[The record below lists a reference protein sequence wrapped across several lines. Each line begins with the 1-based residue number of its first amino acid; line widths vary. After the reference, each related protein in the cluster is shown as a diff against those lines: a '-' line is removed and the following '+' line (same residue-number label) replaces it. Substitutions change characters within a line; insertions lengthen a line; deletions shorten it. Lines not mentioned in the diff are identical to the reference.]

1 MTGSDRRGLPR
12 LGRAALAG
20 SSAAGAGRDWGSAP
34 YPAPQS
40 PEGLEGAP
48 GIVHLGLGNFHRAH
62 QAVYTADALRHTEG
76 PWGITGVSTTT
87 GSRPRPVIEGMAA
100 QDGLYT
106 VLTLHRGGAVAA
118 SVPGVHHKGLVAD
131 GQGAEV
137 VAALGAATTRIV
149 SLTVTE
155 KGYTFGADGRLDLD
169 DPLIR
174 ADLAGGAPRTALGL
188 IARGLQQRLRSG
200 APPVTLLSCD
210 NLMGNGHR
218 LRGLLDEFIA
228 ALPAAEREDLQAY
241 ADASVSTPNSMVDRI
256 APATT
261 DEHRTLAA
269 RVFGVR
275 DTVPVPAEPY
285 KLWVMQ
291 DDFRAGRPAWEQ
303 AGAVFTEDVAP
314 YELMKLRLLNGA
326 HSLLA
331 YLGLLRGH
339 RSIDAAVG
347 DELLGGAVEFAMRE
361 EILPTVPEPAG
372 MPGKA
377 YVGELLDRF
386 ANPAL
391 GHRTAQVGSDGSL
404 KIPVRWAGTLTESL
418 AAGRVP
424 RVLALGFAAYVRVI
438 TADGAYDE
446 QRLGTVHDDARAR
459 LVELASRATGPDGA
473 ARLLLAEGGLL
484 PQQAAQH
491 AEFADSVAEFTRILD
506 AHGAEAAL
514 RAART

>member
-1 MTGSDRRGLPR
+1 MLSR
-12 LGRAALAG
+12 
-20 SSAAGAGRDWGSAP
+20 SAGARAVKDWGSAP

-40 PEGLEGAP
+40 PEGLDRVSPEGLGRESPEGLGRA

-62 QAVYTADALRHTEG
+62 QAVYTAEALRHTDG
-76 PWGITGVSTTT
+76 PWGITGVSTTP
-87 GSRPRPVIEGMAA
+87 GRRPRPVIEGMAE
-100 QDGLYT
+100 QGGLYS
-106 VLTLHRGGAVAA
+106 VLTLHRDGGFAA
-118 SVPGVHHKGLVAD
+118 TVPSVHRQGLVAD
-131 GQGAEV
+131 GQGADV
-137 VAALGAATTRIV
+137 VAAIGSADTRIV

-169 DPLIR
+169 DPLVR
-174 ADLAGGAPRTALGL
+174 ADLAGGTPRTALGL
-188 IARGLQQRLRSG
+188 IARGLQQRLRAG

-210 NLMGNGHR
+210 NLMDNGHR
-218 LRGLLDEFIA
+218 LRTLLGEFVDV
-228 ALPAAEREDLQAY
+228 LPAAEREDLQAY
-241 ADASVSTPNSMVDRI
+241 VDGAVSTPNGMVDRI

-261 DEHRTLAA
+261 DEHRDLAA
-269 RVFGVR
+269 RALGVR

-291 DDFRAGRPAWEQ
+291 DDFRAGRPAWEH
-303 AGAVFTEDVAP
+303 AGAVFTKDVAP
-314 YELMKLRLLNGA
+314 YEVMKLRLLNGA

-361 EILPTVPEPAG
+361 EILPTVSEPDG
-372 MPGKA
+372 MPGAA
-377 YVGELLDRF
+377 YIGELLERF

-424 RVLALGFAAYVRVI
+424 RVLALGFAAYVRVM
-438 TADGAYDE
+438 TVEGAYDE
-446 QRLGTVHDDARAR
+446 PSLGAVHDGARAR
-459 LVELASRATGPDGA
+459 LVELAARASGPESA

-484 PQQAAQH
+484 PQEAAQDEEFADAV
-491 AEFADSVAEFTRILD
+491 AEFARILD
-506 AHGAEAAL
+506 AHGADAAL
-514 RAART
+514 RAARD

>member
-1 MTGSDRRGLPR
+1 MLPR
-12 LGRAALAG
+12 LSRASLAR
-20 SSAAGAGRDWGSAP
+20 STAAGARKDWGSAP

-40 PEGLEGAP
+40 QAGLDLAP

-62 QAVYTADALRHTEG
+62 QAVYTADALRHTDG
-76 PWGITGVSTTT
+76 PWGITGVATTPGT
-87 GSRPRPVIEGMAA
+87 RPRPVIEGMAE

-118 SVPGVHHKGLVAD
+118 SVPGVHHQGLVAD
-131 GQGAEV
+131 GQGADV
-137 VAALGAATTRIV
+137 VAAIGAATTRIV

-169 DPLIR
+169 DPLVR
-174 ADLAGGAPRTALGL
+174 ADLVGGATPRTAIGL
-188 IARGLQQRLRSG
+188 IARGLQQRQRAGS
-200 APPVTLLSCD
+200 PPVTLLSCD

-218 LRGLLDEFIA
+218 LRSLLDEFIA

-241 ADASVSTPNSMVDRI
+241 ADGRVSTPNGMVDRI

-261 DEHRTLAA
+261 DEHRALAA
-269 RVFGVR
+269 RAFGVR

-339 RSIDAAVG
+339 RSIDRAVD
-347 DELLGGAVEFAMRE
+347 DELLSQVVEFAMRE
-361 EILPTVPEPAG
+361 EIMPTVPEPVG
-372 MPGKA
+372 MSGA
-377 YVGELLDRF
+377 DYIGELLDRF

-404 KIPVRWAGTLTESL
+404 KIPVRWAGTLTEAL

-438 TADGAYDE
+438 TADDAYDE
-446 QRLGTVHDDARAR
+446 RSLGTVHDGARAR
-459 LVELASRATGPDGA
+459 LTELASRASGPDGK

-484 PQQAAQH
+484 PQEAAGH
-491 AEFADSVAEFTRILD
+491 GDFADTVAEFARILD

-514 RAART
+514 RAAATRD

>member
-1 MTGSDRRGLPR
+1 MSAEHQALPR
-12 LGRAALAG
+12 MTRTALSDSG
-20 SSAAGAGRDWGSAP
+20 LKLAP
-34 YPAPQS
+34 PTTES
-40 PEGLEGAP
+40 

-62 QAVYTADALRHTEG
+62 QAVHTADALRHTDG
-76 PWGITGVSTTT
+76 PWGITGVSTTP
-87 GSRPRPVIEGMAA
+87 GDRPRPVIEGMAA

-118 SVPGVHHKGLVAD
+118 SVPGVHHPGLVAD
-131 GQGAEV
+131 GQGADV
-137 VAALGAATTRIV
+137 VAAIGAATTRIV

-169 DPLIR
+169 DPLVR
-174 ADLAGGAPRTALGL
+174 ADLAGGTPRSTLGL
-188 IARGLQQRLRSG
+188 IARGLQQRLRTG
-200 APPVTLLSCD
+200 APPVTVLSCD
-210 NLMGNGHR
+210 NLMDNGHR
-218 LRGLLDEFIA
+218 LRSLLDEFIA

-241 ADASVSTPNSMVDRI
+241 ADACVSTPNSMVDRI

-261 DEHRTLAA
+261 DEHRAMAA
-269 RVFGVR
+269 HAFGVR

-314 YELMKLRLLNGA
+314 YELMKLRLLNGG

-339 RSIDAAVG
+339 RSIDQAVG
-347 DELLGGAVEFAMRE
+347 DELLSGAVEFAMRE
-361 EILPTVPEPAG
+361 EILPTVTEPAG
-372 MPGKA
+372 MPGA
-377 YVGELLDRF
+377 DYIGELLDRF

-418 AAGRVP
+418 AAGRLP
-424 RVLALGFAAYVRVI
+424 RMLALGFAAYVRVV
-438 TADGAYDE
+438 TVDDAYDE
-446 QRLGTVHDDARAR
+446 RSLGAVHDGARAR
-459 LVELASRATGPDGA
+459 LAALASRASGPDA
-473 ARLLLAEGGLL
+473 KARLLLADGGLL
-484 PQQAAQH
+484 PQEAAQH
-491 AEFADSVAEFTRILD
+491 EGFADAVAEFARILD
-506 AHGAEAAL
+506 AHGTDAAL
-514 RAART
+514 RAARP

>member
-1 MTGSDRRGLPR
+1 MTAAQHRAVPR
-12 LGRAALAG
+12 LTRAALPVAG
-20 SSAAGAGRDWGSAP
+20 LKLP
-34 YPAPQS
+34 PLT
-40 PEGLEGAP
+40 PES

-76 PWGITGVSTTT
+76 PWGITGVSTTPGT
-87 GSRPRPVIEGMAA
+87 RPRPVIEGMAA

-106 VLTLHRGGAVAA
+106 VLTLHRDGAVAA
-118 SVPGVHHKGLVAD
+118 SVPGVHHTGLVAD
-131 GQGAEV
+131 GQGADV
-137 VAALGAATTRIV
+137 VAAIGADTTRII

-169 DPLIR
+169 DPLVR
-174 ADLAGGAPRTALGL
+174 ADLAGGTPRTTLGL
-188 IARGLQQRLRSG
+188 IARGLQQRLRTG

-210 NLMGNGHR
+210 NLMDNGAR
-218 LRGLLDEFIA
+218 LRSLLGEFIA

-261 DEHRTLAA
+261 DEHRALAA
-269 RVFGVR
+269 RAFGVR

-291 DDFRAGRPAWEQ
+291 DDFRAGRPAWEH
-303 AGAVFTEDVAP
+303 AGAVFTKDVGP

-339 RSIDAAVG
+339 RSIDQAVG
-347 DELLGGAVEFAMRE
+347 DELLGGVVEFAMRE
-361 EILPTVPEPAG
+361 EILPTVPEPDG
-372 MPGKA
+372 MPGA
-377 YVGELLDRF
+377 TYIDELLDRF

-404 KIPVRWAGTLTESL
+404 KIPVRWAGPLTESL

-438 TADGAYDE
+438 TSDDAYDE
-446 QRLGTVHDDARAR
+446 RSLGTVHDGARAR
-459 LVELASRATGPDGA
+459 LAELASRATGPDGK

-484 PQQAAQH
+484 PQEAAQH
-491 AEFADSVAEFTRILD
+491 EEFANTVAEFARILD
-506 AHGAEAAL
+506 THGAEAAL
-514 RAART
+514 RATARD

>member
-1 MTGSDRRGLPR
+1 MTAAQHRAAPR
-12 LGRAALAG
+12 LTRAALPVAG
-20 SSAAGAGRDWGSAP
+20 LKLP
-34 YPAPQS
+34 PLT
-40 PEGLEGAP
+40 PES

-62 QAVYTADALRHTEG
+62 QAVYTADALRHTDG
-76 PWGITGVSTTT
+76 PWGITGVSTTPGT
-87 GSRPRPVIEGMAA
+87 RPRPVIEGMAA

-106 VLTLHRGGAVAA
+106 VLTLHRDGAVAA
-118 SVPGVHHKGLVAD
+118 NVPGVHHTGLVAD
-131 GQGAEV
+131 GQGADV
-137 VAALGAATTRIV
+137 VAAIGADTTRIV

-155 KGYTFGADGRLDLD
+155 KGYTFGADGHLDLD
-169 DPLIR
+169 DPIVR
-174 ADLAGGAPRTALGL
+174 ADLEGGTPRTTLGL
-188 IARGLQQRLRSG
+188 IARGLQQRVRAG

-210 NLMGNGHR
+210 NLMDNGAR
-218 LRGLLDEFIA
+218 LRSLLGEFIA
-228 ALPAAEREDLQAY
+228 ALPAAEREELQAY

-261 DEHRTLAA
+261 DEHRALAA
-269 RVFGVR
+269 RAFGVR

-291 DDFRAGRPAWEQ
+291 DDFRAGRPAWEH
-303 AGAVFTEDVAP
+303 AGAVFTKDVGP

-339 RSIDAAVG
+339 RSIDQAVG
-347 DELLGGAVEFAMRE
+347 DELLGGVVEFAMRE
-361 EILPTVPEPAG
+361 EILPTVPEPDG
-372 MPGKA
+372 MPGGT
-377 YVGELLDRF
+377 YIDELLDRF

-404 KIPVRWAGTLTESL
+404 KIPVRWAGPLTESL

-438 TADGAYDE
+438 TADDEYDE
-446 QRLGTVHDDARAR
+446 RSLGTVHDGARAR
-459 LVELASRATGPDGA
+459 LTELASSATGPDGK

-484 PQQAAQH
+484 PQEAAQH
-491 AEFADSVAEFTRILD
+491 AEFANTVAEFARILD
-506 AHGAEAAL
+506 THGAEAAL
-514 RAART
+514 RAAARD